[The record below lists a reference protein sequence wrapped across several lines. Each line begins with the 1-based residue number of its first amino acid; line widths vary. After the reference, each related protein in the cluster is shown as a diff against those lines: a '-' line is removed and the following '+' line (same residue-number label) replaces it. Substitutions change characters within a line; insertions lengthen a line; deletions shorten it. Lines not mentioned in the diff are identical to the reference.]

1 MGIAHKTA
9 WRLVRRGQL
18 PKEFRSIRFGTN
30 TIRIIENESEGLPS
44 PRASVIY
51 ARINLRSEESELQ
64 EQIRICSEFCFGRGW
79 QIERIVSERAPGFGP
94 KRRRLHALLGAP
106 PGKLVVA
113 RASVLSRFDLTV
125 TELLLRNLGCELT
138 VVNQE
143 MEREGKGGA
152 LEDLTDAI
160 SSTCNLHYGPKR
172 GRALVDDLNR
182 LVARRS

>member
-1 MGIAHKTA
+1 
-9 WRLVRRGQL
+9 
-18 PKEFRSIRFGTN
+18 
-30 TIRIIENESEGLPS
+30 
-44 PRASVIY
+44 
-51 ARINLRSEESELQ
+51 
-64 EQIRICSEFCFGRGW
+64 
-79 QIERIVSERAPGFGP
+79 
-94 KRRRLHALLGAP
+94 
-106 PGKLVVA
+106 LVVA